1 MVFKA
6 PIDKGLRKVIMNR
19 QRFAYYLY
27 YISERTKNNKIREL
41 GEYIFIISMEWTK
54 LRSIL
59 VQTYF
64 LKKVLNKK
72 TINDITQSITEKELK
87 IKKELGEIKW

>member
-1 MVFKA
+1 
-6 PIDKGLRKVIMNR
+6 
-19 QRFAYYLY
+19 
-27 YISERTKNNKIREL
+27 
-41 GEYIFIISMEWTK
+41 MEWTK

-72 TINDITQSITEKELK
+72 TINDITQSIIEKELK